1 MIYTVFKIATY
12 GSNQLLLVKSG
23 DELAVSVYNE
33 HTGNTLMRMAEANLD
48 NLEIAIS
55 ILKETA
61 CGDS

>member
-1 MIYTVFKIATY
+1 MIYTVFKIATH

-23 DELAVSVYNE
+23 DELGVSVYNE
-33 HTGNTLMRMAEANLD
+33 HTGNTLMRMAEANLE
-48 NLEIAIS
+48 NLEMAIS